1 MDIRLRSLARQS
13 INRWIDHE
21 GPRLGAALAFYSL
34 LSLSPALILIV
45 AVLSLLFSRQAVQ
58 QEVVFDVALFVDHR
72 AAAAI
77 QSLMG
82 IAPGPSHG
90 VLATIGGGIVLVI
103 GASAVFSE
111 LKDALNRMWDDLPRP
126 FGFRRMLRDRL
137 IAVILVV
144 AAGVFVAISVA
155 MTALLGSFQ
164 HMFGGMSPM
173 PSFVIGTF
181 NFLLSLVASAL
192 VFLLIFRYVPDVA
205 LPWRILAVGAAVS
218 AVLFAIGKALLGLY
232 LHWAGVGTAY
242 GAAGSLV
249 AILVWI
255 YYSAQIFYL
264 GAEFTCAC
272 GRAFVAPPPVNKL
285 ALERVT
291 SH

>member
-1 MDIRLRSLARQS
+1 MNIGLGSLVRQS

-34 LSLSPALILIV
+34 LSISPALILIV
-45 AVLSLLFSRQAVQ
+45 AVLSMLFSKQVVQ

-77 QSLMG
+77 QGLMG
-82 IAPGPSHG
+82 IAPSASHG
-90 VLATIGGGIVLVI
+90 VLATIVGGVVLVI

-111 LKDALNRMWDDLPRP
+111 LKDALNRMWDDTPRP
-126 FGFRRMLRDRL
+126 FGFRRLLRDRL
-137 IAVILVV
+137 VAIVLVV
-144 AAGVFVAISVA
+144 AVGLFVAISVA
-155 MTALLGSFQ
+155 MAAVLGSLH

-173 PSFVIGTF
+173 PAFVIGVF
-181 NFLLSLVASAL
+181 NFLLSLVTSAL

-205 LPWRILAVGAAVS
+205 LPWKILAIGAAVS
-218 AVLFAIGKALLGLY
+218 AVLFSIGKALLGLY
-232 LHWAGVGTAY
+232 LHWSGVGTAY

-249 AILVWI
+249 AVLVWI

-272 GRAFVAPPPVNKL
+272 GRAFVAPKQVNKL
-285 ALERVT
+285 SLDRVT
-291 SH
+291 SQ